1 MANVCCRAVCGLS
14 TCAILGRGG
23 HGRIRRQSDSTWVCW
38 WRQVTE
44 EEVHLCRAA
53 AAGRPLLFY
62 FYCLG
67 DVGEA
72 ARRCSFSLAGDRP
85 GTLGADRHCR
95 WKEVLCC
102 GCCFVDGGVVLGG
115 GCKRSGTR
123 RTPFPLPVAAGL
135 QWKGKRGQTDC
146 IGGKLQDPGM
156 GLSSG

>member
-1 MANVCCRAVCGLS
+1 M
-14 TCAILGRGG
+14 
-23 HGRIRRQSDSTWVCW
+23 
-38 WRQVTE
+38 TE

-53 AAGRPLLFY
+53 AVGHHLYFFTASAMWGKQQGGTFFRWRVIGLGLWVQISTTDGRK
-62 FYCLG
+62 CSAV
-67 DVGEA
+67 DA
-72 ARRCSFSLAGDRP
+72 ALSM
-85 GTLGADRHCR
+85 
-95 WKEVLCC
+95 V
-102 GCCFVDGGVVLGG
+102 GVVLGG